1 VYFEKQRLR
10 LIEYLEQKGICDK
23 GVLHAIK
30 NVPRH
35 AFVPAGLESQ
45 AYHDKALPIGF
56 GQTISHPYTVAKM
69 TEALQVKRGDKVL
82 EIGTGSGYQCAVLC
96 ELGAHVYTI
105 EIEKNLALKAQEKLT
120 RLKYR
125 FALRIG
131 DGKVG
136 WPEYAPYDAIIV
148 TAAASVLPEKLLEQL
163 KIDGRLIIPQ
173 GSHQKQLLTL
183 YVKKVNIIERY
194 QMDEY
199 KFVPLTGKV

>member
-1 VYFEKQRLR
+1 MYFEKQRLR